1 MGARAAPAMPLLSS
15 AAPCG
20 RSLNVGLAHPP
31 CLVGHAK
38 AAAPAARAVA
48 AKARL
53 TAQKSASCCI
63 QSLMR
68 DGSGHQA
75 QQWLWPCCLHTIAWM
90 QGAKLRMSR
99 VSIARASP

>member
-1 MGARAAPAMPLLSS
+1 MGARVASAMPLSS

-53 TAQKSASCCI
+53 TAQKPASCCI

-68 DGSGHQA
+68 DGTITIRRSSGSGPVACTPLPGCKEQ
-75 QQWLWPCCLHTIAWM
+75 
-90 QGAKLRMSR
+90 SF
-99 VSIARASP
+99 V